1 MKIDVNVINAFSVNG
16 KGGNPA
22 GVILNADGLTY
33 TQMQT
38 IASKL
43 AFPETAFVSTSLL
56 ADFKLDFFTPTKQI
70 PHCGHATIGTF
81 TYLKKEGIIPGL
93 HSSKETIDGT
103 RQIFFKDGL
112 AYMEQQKPVFKEV
125 HEEFSAILDSLHLP
139 AKELP
144 EGERPIIVNT
154 GNSFLIVP
162 VKDEETLARVQPDFD
177 AIAAISERYNL
188 IGYYLFAPLERDGIQ
203 ATARMFAPYY
213 GIQEEAGTGMAA
225 GPLACYLRRVLNIEA
240 DHFLVEQG
248 KFMPLQSTSLLY
260 VDLVMQG
267 NEIENLYVGGDAYV
281 SEEISITI

>member
-1 MKIDVNVINAFSVNG
+1 MKIDVNVINAFAVGG

-33 TQMQT
+33 AQMQT

-43 AFPETAFVSTSLL
+43 AFPESAFVSKSNV

-81 TYLKKEGIIPGL
+81 TYLKKKGIIPGL

-103 RQIFFKDGL
+103 RQIFFKEGL

-125 HEEFSAILDSLHLP
+125 PEEFSAILDSLRLSTE
-139 AKELP
+139 ELID
-144 EGERPIIVNT
+144 GEQPIIVNT

-162 VKDEETLARVQPDFD
+162 VKDKETLAQVQPDL
-177 AIAAISERYNL
+177 AAVAAISERHNL
-188 IGYYLFAPLERDGIQ
+188 IGYYVFASLKGEGAQ

-213 GIQEEAGTGMAA
+213 GIQEEAATGMAA
-225 GPLACYLRRVLNIEA
+225 GPLACYLRTVSNINQE
-240 DHFLVEQG
+240 HFTIEQG
-248 KFMPLQSTSLLY
+248 NFVSLPSPSLLY
-260 VDLVMQG
+260 VDFVVHG